1 MSNRQESVPGAKAN
15 RYEDILKAHSTTSS
29 SADQSRSASDSSRLG
44 PMTVPFERNVS
55 NGSLARDVRLDNSD
69 DEATTET
76 LIKPFGQ
83 ATGGIEGQNP
93 SISNWAV
100 EVERL
105 RQISMDG
112 MISPRESPMV
122 ASW

>member
-29 SADQSRSASDSSRLG
+29 SADQSRSASEINRLG
-44 PMTVPFERNVS
+44 PMTVPLERNAS
-55 NGSLARDVRLDNSD
+55 NGSLARDALLDSSD

-83 ATGGIEGQNP
+83 ATGKGVFWECRNCAYIRVAYHMLGNVGR
-93 SISNWAV
+93 AV
-100 EVERL
+100 IVVEL
-105 RQISMDG
+105 YI
-112 MISPRESPMV
+112 
-122 ASW
+122 